1 VSFEA
6 RNLIEERQAAAL
18 CENGIAPEEWT
29 FEAQRRNWPGTWNPE
44 SLKEIRRYFEEGPS
58 RLELIEAVGPYRFAA
73 NGIRRA
79 AAAERSALRRFA
91 IATDPSGQTRHDT
104 FWWGEG
110 EPVDHM
116 LWINLGF
123 WNLLKII
130 THQITWALVRPAG
143 GDLMDLAEALGQ
155 FDDPTELALR
165 LYKDRRPIVS
175 GNADRT
181 RWQHKLIWF
190 GRTYPPFAQF
200 PPEQADLERAST
212 LLLTAGLTW
221 AAGHEYG
228 HALAYGASTHELGVE
243 AERSADRWGII
254 AVLRGLDV
262 VDDAVQA
269 FRASW
274 QGIITVLGAVT
285 AILMTQAQNPDADEA
300 DQEEVRAAYR
310 RLTGF
315 TTALI
320 QETARRWQICEV
332 LAIGKCAATLVA
344 AVIQWLLWEWGVEDP
359 RDAGI
364 GRLLRDALINGPDGA
379 RATINALPLII
390 PCTGQ
395 HGPAGA
401 TITLP

>member
-1 VSFEA
+1 MSFEA
-6 RNLIEERQAAAL
+6 RNFIEARQAAAL
-18 CENGIAPEEWT
+18 HENGIAPKEWT
-29 FEAQRRNWPGTWNPE
+29 FEAQVRNSPGTWSPE
-44 SLKEIRRYFEEGPS
+44 ALKEIRRYFEEGPS
-58 RLELIEAVGPYRFAA
+58 RLELIDAVAPYRFAA

-79 AAAERSALRRFA
+79 AAAEGSALRRFV

-110 EPVDHM
+110 QPIDHV
-116 LWINLGF
+116 LWIYLGF

-143 GDLMDLAEALGQ
+143 GTLMDLAEALGQ
-155 FDDPTELALR
+155 CHDPTGLALR
-165 LYKDRRPIVS
+165 LYKDRRPLV
-175 GNADRT
+175 NDNPDRT
-181 RWQHKLIWF
+181 RRQHNTIWF

-200 PPEQADLERAST
+200 PPEQANLEQANSV
-212 LLLTAGLTW
+212 LLTAGLSW

-228 HALAYGASTHELGVE
+228 HALAYAASADERGVE

-262 VDDAVQA
+262 ADDAVQA

-285 AILMTQAQNPDADEA
+285 AILMNQARTPDADEV
-300 DQEEVRAAYR
+300 DQEAVGAAYR

-320 QETARRWQICEV
+320 QETARHWQICEV
-332 LAIGKCAATLVA
+332 VAIAECAANLIA
-344 AVIQWLLWEWGVEDP
+344 AVIQWLLWEWEVEDP
-359 RDAGI
+359 RDAGL
-364 GRLLRDALINGPDGA
+364 GRLLKDDLINGPGGA
-379 RATINALPLII
+379 RATITSLPLII

-401 TITLP
+401 SITLH